1 MKHFVHLRTHSRFSF
16 LAGTATVDELVR
28 KAASEGM
35 SAVALTDTNGLYGV
49 VPFVKACREHGV
61 KPIFGAELN
70 GYWDGTKH
78 RVTLLARNRDGYR
91 ELSRILTLRH
101 TDPDFDFATVLKG
114 LSRNLYI
121 LSEDKEVLDV
131 LSTHPYLRVPL
142 PVARGRVWDER
153 RFYLRS
159 IAGRLGLAVV
169 AAGEVYFLCRSDH
182 FLHKLLTAMRTRTTI
197 GTLPAGKVAPAE
209 SFFYS
214 SGDVASVFRDDP
226 EVIDATVE
234 IAEDCDVE
242 LDLGKLRLPRF
253 RGKRVPRG
261 LSDIAQPAELL
272 RELAL
277 RGLKRRMEGGDIEQ
291 GEWQGALDILERE
304 LSVVEEKGLV
314 DYFLICW
321 DIVDYAASR
330 GMRSLGRGS
339 AGNSILSYA
348 LGITHVNPIRFN
360 LFFERF
366 LNPEREGFPDFDID
380 FATEDRYRVLEYIS
394 ERYGEDNVAMIGTY
408 STFRARGAV
417 REVARALGIPQS
429 EISCIV
435 DRIPIFASAERLDD
449 ACRLT
454 PSASSL
460 RFDEEP
466 LRTILPLAKRIG
478 GFPRN
483 MSTHPCG
490 VVVCPHPISDL
501 VPLQRDS
508 KGYLITQWSM
518 HEIEEAGLLKMDII
532 GQRGLAVI
540 QEASSMAEENE
551 GRPVKVTVKGCLE
564 DERTKHLLRE
574 GATEGC
580 FYIESPIMLQLL
592 RQARCDNLEVLTAL
606 SSIIRPGVS
615 NYGGKRLYLRR
626 HLGLEEVSYLH
637 PTLEDVLKDTYGCLI
652 YQEQVIR
659 VAVAVA
665 GMSYAKADGLR
676 RCMSFKNMDDESMES
691 YRGDFLGGAVRNGIP
706 PGVADEIFRQIASFA
721 GYAFC
726 KAHSASFALESFES
740 LYWKAHYPAEFMAAV
755 LSNGGGYYSAQEY
768 IEEARRM
775 GLAIHPPCVNRSR
788 VRFYGAGRELWV
800 GLMQVKGLRSGVA
813 ERIVEERP
821 YGSLEEFI
829 EKVEPSTEEVETLIR
844 CSAFSSFGRTRPEL
858 MWEFRLILSRVDKGL
873 FSEIPNLP
881 DYDLTRRIAVEL
893 ETLGLAVSGHPLLMF
908 AERIE
913 TFAKRYGLVSSS
925 CLRDHEGEIVNI
937 AGWVVTSRSTRVSTS
952 GEEMVFITFSD
963 PYGRFDVVFFPDVY
977 RRVAHLLTSN
987 PGPFIVR
994 GRVTVE
1000 LGVESIEAYELVD
1013 VLRKIE

>member
-1 MKHFVHLRTHSRFSF
+1 MKHFVHLRTHSTFSF

-49 VPFVKACREHGV
+49 VPFVKACRERGV
-61 KPIFGAELN
+61 KPIFGAELD
-70 GYWDGTKH
+70 GYWDGTKR
-78 RVTLLARNRDGYR
+78 RVTLLARNQDGYR
-91 ELSRILTLRH
+91 ELSRILTRRH
-101 TDPDFDFATVLKG
+101 TDPDFDFATALKG
-114 LSRNLYI
+114 LSENLYI
-121 LSEDKEVLDV
+121 LSDDRKVLEM
-131 LSTHPYLRVPL
+131 LTTHPYLRVPL

-159 IAGRLGLAVV
+159 IAGRLDLTVV
-169 AAGEVYFLCRSDH
+169 AAGEVYFLHRRDY

-197 GTLPAGKVAPAE
+197 GTLPPGEVAPAE
-209 SFFYS
+209 SFFC
-214 SGDVASVFRDDP
+214 SGSDVASVFRDDLG
-226 EVIDATVE
+226 VIDATAEV
-234 IAEDCDVE
+234 AEDCDVE
-242 LDLGKLRLPRF
+242 LTLGKLRLPKF
-253 RGKRVPRG
+253 RGERLPHG
-261 LSDIAQPAELL
+261 LSDITRPAELL
-272 RELAL
+272 RELAI
-277 RGLKRRMEGGDIEQ
+277 RGLKRRMKEGDIEP
-291 GEWQGALDILERE
+291 GEWQTALDVLDRE

-321 DIVDYAASR
+321 DIVDYATSR

-339 AGNSILSYA
+339 AGNSVLSYA

-366 LNPEREGFPDFDID
+366 LNPEREGFPDLDID
-380 FATEDRYRVLEYIS
+380 FATEDRYMVLEYIF

-417 REVARALGIPQS
+417 REVARALGIPQN
-429 EISCIV
+429 EISHIV
-435 DRIPIFASAERLDD
+435 DRVPMFASAERLDD
-449 ACRLT
+449 ACKLT

-490 VVVCPHPISDL
+490 IVVCPHPVSEL
-501 VPLQRDS
+501 VPLQHDS
-508 KGYLITQWSM
+508 RGYLITQWSM

-532 GQRGLAVI
+532 GQKGLAVI

-551 GRPVKVTVKGCLE
+551 GRPIRVTVKECLG
-564 DERTKHLLRE
+564 DEKTKHLLGE

-592 RQARCDNLEVLTAL
+592 RQARCDSLEVLTAL

-626 HLGLEEVSYLH
+626 HLGLEEVGYLH

-659 VAVAVA
+659 IAVAVA

-676 RCMSFKNMDDESMES
+676 RCMSFKSADDESMES
-691 YRGDFLGGAVRNGIP
+691 YREDFLGGAVRKGIP
-706 PGVADEIFRQIASFA
+706 PDVADEIFRQIASFA

-775 GLAIHPPCVNRSR
+775 GLVIHPPCVNRSR
-788 VRFYGAGRELWV
+788 VRFYGVGQKLWV

-813 ERIVEERP
+813 ERIVEGRP
-821 YGSLEEFI
+821 YRSLREFI
-829 EKVEPSTEEVETLIR
+829 EKVKPSTEEVETLIR
-844 CSAFSSFGRTRPEL
+844 CGAFSSFGRTRPEL
-858 MWEFRLILSRVDKGL
+858 MWELRLILSGADKDL
-873 FSEIPNLP
+873 LSDIPSLP

-893 ETLGLAVSGHPLLMF
+893 EALGLAVSGHPLLMF
-908 AERIE
+908 AERLE
-913 TFAKRYGLVSSS
+913 KFAERYGLVSSGS
-925 CLRDHEGEIVNI
+925 LRDHVGEVVNI
-937 AGWVVTSRSTRVSTS
+937 AGWLVTSRPTRTSTT
-952 GEEMVFITFSD
+952 GEEMLFVTFSD
-963 PYGRFDVVFFPDVY
+963 PCGRFDVVFFPDVY
-977 RRVAHLLTSN
+977 RRVAHLFTSN

-994 GRVTVE
+994 GRVMTE
-1000 LGVESIEAYELVD
+1000 LGVESIEAYELVNI
-1013 VLRKIE
+1013 LRKN